1 MPTMPMRPDEGNSTP
16 ALPAWEEIE
25 LLCMRTAGHLD
36 MRLLVR
42 GRVCGSL
49 CVEEDADGH
58 AALRR
63 LEGEDW
69 EKTLLL
75 EAFEEAQ
82 FPDRSE
88 GEHHGR

>member
-1 MPTMPMRPDEGNSTP
+1 MPMISMRSDERMLAP
-16 ALPAWEEIE
+16 ALPAWEEME
-25 LLCMRTAGHLD
+25 LLRTRTAGHLD

-42 GRVCGSL
+42 GKICGSL
-49 CVEEDADGH
+49 CAEEDAEGH

-63 LEGEDW
+63 LEGEGW

-88 GEHHGR
+88 GEHRGR